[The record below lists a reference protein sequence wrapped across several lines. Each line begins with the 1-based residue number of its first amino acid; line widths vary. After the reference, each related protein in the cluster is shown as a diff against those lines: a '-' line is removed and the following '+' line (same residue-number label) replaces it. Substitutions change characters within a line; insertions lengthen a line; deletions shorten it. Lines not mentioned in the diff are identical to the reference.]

1 MEIVLSNKKYSNRL
15 IFDGFPRNLNQVETF
30 NSLLKKYNQKISC
43 VLKLK
48 VDKKNILKRILGR
61 VICSKCG
68 LIFNEYFNPATRKN
82 HLCDSKYL
90 MKRSD
95 DDEKI
100 LLNRYETY
108 VKETLPILDYYQKR
122 NLLYEIDGM
131 HEINLIYKE
140 ICSIICSLET

>member
-1 MEIVLSNKKYSNRL
+1 M
-15 IFDGFPRNLNQVETF
+15 
-30 NSLLKKYNQKISC
+30 
-43 VLKLK
+43 
-48 VDKKNILKRILGR
+48 DKKNILKRILGR

-108 VKETLPILDYYQKR
+108 VKETLPILSHKFTSA
-122 NLLYEIDGM
+122 LKI
-131 HEINLIYKE
+131 
-140 ICSIICSLET
+140 